1 MKKNLFLP
9 FMLFALVLASCSDG
23 SDNAVLKSGSFSGAL
38 LLENSVIN
46 SSAECSI
53 SVTGDSV
60 SITLHSV
67 AFAAG
72 MPAMDIV
79 IPGLKYRAVNGDF
92 IITGNNII
100 PFVYGTPAPKFTFSS
115 LNATVAN
122 GELELSASM
131 SMGTIGFSSSY
142 KPEVPVAG
150 DLRSYAGEL
159 VVGDFSKT
167 TTIDVVFDE
176 SASTVDIVINDVK
189 FAENMPMTL
198 DITLKEIAYT
208 YTTDG
213 NVCFSGENVA
223 PYIGLLE
230 TPSDAYTFASVSGT
244 IQGNRLSLSARM
256 ADNLAQ
262 YVAGKEFVFEGFTE

>member
-1 MKKNLFLP
+1 MKKFLFLP

-150 DLRSYAGEL
+150 DKSYTGEL
-159 VVGDFSKT
+159 VVDDFSKT
-167 TTIDVVFDE
+167 TTIDVIFDE

-198 DITLKEIAYT
+198 DITLKDIAYT

-223 PYIGLLE
+223 PYIGMLE

-244 IQGNRLSLSARM
+244 IQGNRLFLSARM

-262 YVAGKEFVFEGFTE
+262 HVAGKEFVFEGFTE

>member
-1 MKKNLFLP
+1 MKKFLFLP

-46 SSAECSI
+46 NSAECSI

-72 MPAMDIV
+72 MPAMDIE
-79 IPGLKYRAVNGDF
+79 IPGLKYRAVSGDF

-150 DLRSYAGEL
+150 DKSYTGEL
-159 VVGDFSKT
+159 VVDDFSKT

-223 PYIGLLE
+223 PYIGLQVN
-230 TPSDAYTFASVSGT
+230 PSDAYTFASVSGT
-244 IQGNRLSLSARM
+244 IQGNSLSLSARM